1 MTRIPDPLVRH
12 EWWFELMYI
21 DDYRW
26 RNDFAD
32 DLMMPNMALGVK
44 MNICAAALMTT
55 HVIQRVDRWKSW
67 VACFSCL
74 YLVIDQRSCFTVVL
88 YSSLIHTQYNWPVN
102 KFWLDWL
109 DTHVQSKMFFFYLG
123 VRPFWT
129 RFTQGFEVVR
139 STDDWV
145 HTTFPHST
153 LQSYQHK

>member
-109 DTHVQSKMFFFYLG
+109 DTHVQSKMVFFLSWSPTILDTIHPG
-123 VRPFWT
+123 VWSSPIHRRLSPHNISPLHIAKL
-129 RFTQGFEVVR
+129 
-139 STDDWV
+139 ST
-145 HTTFPHST
+145 
-153 LQSYQHK
+153 